1 MNKCVYLGVSSEPW
15 RPTFERMG
23 SSLGEVL
30 YFGIN
35 LLPMACLL
43 SLMLNNV
50 GDNIDI
56 NIDVRYQ

>member
-30 YFGIN
+30 YSGIN
-35 LLPMACLL
+35 LVVLWYQPPTYGLPTL
-43 SLMLNNV
+43 SNA
-50 GDNIDI
+50 
-56 NIDVRYQ
+56 